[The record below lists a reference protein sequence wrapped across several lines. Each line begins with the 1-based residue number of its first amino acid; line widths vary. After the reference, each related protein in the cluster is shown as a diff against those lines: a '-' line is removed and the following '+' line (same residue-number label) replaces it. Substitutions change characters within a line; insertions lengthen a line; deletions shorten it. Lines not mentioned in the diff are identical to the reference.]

1 MMGLE
6 KPYADTS
13 RLEGGGVIHLKEALR
28 GMQEM
33 KVMVEGE
40 GQEVIRVREQVG
52 RTGIIRLWSYR
63 PSSAFM

>member
-1 MMGLE
+1 MMVLE
-6 KPYADTS
+6 KPSPYTS

-40 GQEVIRVREQVG
+40 GQEVLRVREQVG
-52 RTGIIRLWSYR
+52 RIVS
-63 PSSAFM
+63 